1 MCNNDLY
8 EKKKKKVKIR
18 LKKKIKRGNKKKNQK
33 WPIHP
38 RLGSLTPVLTNI
50 NMVYYLSFSDLILV
64 ATPNC
69 FS

>member
-1 MCNNDLY
+1 
-8 EKKKKKVKIR
+8 
-18 LKKKIKRGNKKKNQK
+18 
-33 WPIHP
+33 
-38 RLGSLTPVLTNI
+38 LTPVLTNI